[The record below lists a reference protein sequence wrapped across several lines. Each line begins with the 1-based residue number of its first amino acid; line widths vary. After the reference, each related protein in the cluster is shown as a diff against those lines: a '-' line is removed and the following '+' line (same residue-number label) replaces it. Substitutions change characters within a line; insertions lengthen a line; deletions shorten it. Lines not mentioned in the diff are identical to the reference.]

1 MMSMTFRHHTHSAPR
16 VYNSV
21 FLVYVFVGLLSYLG
35 SVLWEVLNRLMIKIM
50 RERYMT
56 KRRSKD
62 LNTGLWKSDFEK
74 IFSKSLLSMEWE
86 LTHYTLPRQKK

>member
-1 MMSMTFRHHTHSAPR
+1 
-16 VYNSV
+16 
-21 FLVYVFVGLLSYLG
+21 
-35 SVLWEVLNRLMIKIM
+35 
-50 RERYMT
+50 MT

-86 LTHYTLPRQKK
+86 LTHYTLPRQKNNQGKLEHIEDNGFIF